1 MIFTECPN
9 DFWHKRKIYNFDPYN
24 LIHAFN
30 YKPTRWT
37 RFLIHG
43 YIDKGDENWPVD
55 SCKDLLMAGVG
66 QGGQGEVFSNP
77 LI

>member
-1 MIFTECPN
+1 MRSI
-9 DFWHKRKIYNFDPYN
+9 
-24 LIHAFN
+24 
-30 YKPTRWT
+30 KPTRWT

-66 QGGQGEVFSNP
+66 QGEVFSNP